1 MYCCPLFFTFTLF
14 AVNLYRCCR
23 CCFVPALDR
32 IWNRTQLRW
41 EHIWD
46 MLIHMQSWWLWAG
59 TWAAKAKKTIHKWMF
74 GYFPMI
80 EFSGFSVWKEF
91 CLGRSCET
99 SVCWKFDIKCKM
111 IAFWLLESFSNRFQW
126 SVQPLCRKWCF
137 CKVPRWKCGVG
148 RASTASTIIW
158 CRRCVYD
165 CVRFPESHCFF
176 VCMNMGL
183 MSTSWSTVHT
193 CRARGQGR
201 GHSFGFNFVERP
213 WDPWINCWLG
223 GYLNPMDL

>member
-126 SVQPLCRKWCF
+126 SVQPLCRN
-137 CKVPRWKCGVG
+137 GVSARSHG
-148 RASTASTIIW
+148 GNVALGALAQRQRLFDAGVAEFQYSILFK
-158 CRRCVYD
+158 CVYD
-165 CVRFPESHCFF
+165 CVRFPESHCFLCAWTW
-176 VCMNMGL
+176 V
-183 MSTSWSTVHT
+183 
-193 CRARGQGR
+193 
-201 GHSFGFNFVERP
+201 
-213 WDPWINCWLG
+213 
-223 GYLNPMDL
+223 